1 MIEHHLKWAPL
12 CETLPGPMSMGK
24 TASNRLGRYD
34 FHHCDLIVDWCLEH
48 GIKVKGHVLVWHV
61 TSPSFLA
68 ELSPEELREQLRR
81 HIYTVMGHFRGR
93 ISIWDVVNEAL
104 APDGTLAQNMFYQKL
119 GQSYIDDSFRWA
131 HDADPNAF
139 LIYNDNKVEG
149 CGLLPECRSQKAD
162 AFYNLLKGMKER
174 GVPVHGAGMQA
185 HFNTAGTGLSQPP
198 TPRSVKAQIRRLGDL
213 GLRVNLSEMDVRVG
227 KPLQPN
233 SMSPHCAQRQIYHD
247 IIASALTEPSFDGV
261 WFWGVTDR
269 HSWVYDFYKT
279 NQDESNADPLPLL
292 FDRDYNRKD
301 SAYGAVRDALN
312 TLTIDGRIGGNVLLG
327 TCIVG
332 TFSFFLILCHSK
344 RTSCQSQSVLPS
356 MLQILITTLTAVPGV
371 FHGLARRKIP
381 AVTL

>member
-1 MIEHHLKWAPL
+1 VIEHHLKWAPL
-12 CETLPGPMSMGK
+12 CETLPGPMFMGE

-34 FHHCDLIVDWCLEH
+34 FHHCDLIVDWCLAH

-61 TSPSFLA
+61 TSPSFLVD
-68 ELSPEELREQLRR
+68 LTPEELREQLRR

-104 APDGTLAQNMFYQKL
+104 APDGTLAQNIFYQKL
-119 GQSYIDDSFRWA
+119 GPSYIDDSFRWA

-149 CGLLPECRSQKAD
+149 CGLMPECRSKKAD

-185 HFNTAGTGLSQPP
+185 HFNAAGTGLSQPP
-198 TPRSVKAQIRRLGDL
+198 TPRSVKAQIRRLGNL
-213 GLRVNLSEMDVRVG
+213 GLRVNLSEMDVRIG
-227 KPLQPN
+227 KGLLLPK
-233 SMSPHCAQRQIYHD
+233 SMQECAQRQIYHD

-269 HSWVYDFYKT
+269 HSWVYDFYNTK
-279 NQDESNADPLPLL
+279 QDESNEDPLPLL
-292 FDRDYNRKD
+292 FDRDYNKKD

-312 TLTIDGRIGGNVLLG
+312 TLTVHGRVGGNVLLG
-327 TCIVG
+327 TCFVG
-332 TFSFFLILCHSK
+332 IFRFFVNPITSQGKVFKLKQSFPTIF
-344 RTSCQSQSVLPS
+344 
-356 MLQILITTLTAVPGV
+356 QILITTLTVVRGV
-371 FHGLARRKIP
+371 SHGLQLREI
-381 AVTL
+381 